1 MENLDAE
8 ISNRGHLNISIEID
22 EDITHYYLLTHC
34 RWLPSSAFI
43 TARPIDVSNK
53 IFMCHQKFFIFVLMI
68 LNKIAIHWYNSNCIP
83 WTVNYS
89 DIISEEPHIQ
99 IGKFWA
105 VAGRK
110 VNDTRITIATNE
122 NEVPPTACR
131 LSNSLTELSYTNS
144 TWWSV
149 YCCILYYCT
158 QYTQLLCL

>member
-1 MENLDAE
+1 MRTLHVIIYWLTAD
-8 ISNRGHLNISIEID
+8 D
-22 EDITHYYLLTHC
+22 FPVQLL
-34 RWLPSSAFI
+34 LI
-43 TARPIDVSNK
+43 TARPIDVSKKLNK

-110 VNDTRITIATNE
+110 VNDTRITIAMNE
-122 NEVPPTACR
+122 NEVATT
-131 LSNSLTELSYTNS
+131 NSL
-144 TWWSV
+144 
-149 YCCILYYCT
+149 
-158 QYTQLLCL
+158 